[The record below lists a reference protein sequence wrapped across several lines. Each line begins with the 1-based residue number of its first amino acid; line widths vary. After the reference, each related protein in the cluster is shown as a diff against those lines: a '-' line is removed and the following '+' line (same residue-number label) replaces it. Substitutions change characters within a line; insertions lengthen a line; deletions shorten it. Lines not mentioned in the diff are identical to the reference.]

1 MTLENYHVS
10 LGTAFPVLTAAMA
23 PDSSSQE
30 KCWGRQQGPG
40 AALLPLPC
48 PGTCR
53 RYLWPRHSGDQP
65 HKYWG
70 TQTTAHMGAYMQVYG
85 VTYWSEVGLG
95 THTTFLSSAD
105 RDQPEALVAF
115 PLTVTVR
122 ALCSLS
128 PTSTSS
134 PPVIPAHHLHPYI
147 SLVLFPH
154 AVTPSKPWVPTQLTT
169 VPGGQLQRSS
179 LLPRASVASFKLME
193 GTCQD
198 SNLLVRVSLLSMSPC
213 GPILWL
219 CTHTLGCLRLGSTVI
234 ALNYAPTL

>member
-1 MTLENYHVS
+1 
-10 LGTAFPVLTAAMA
+10 MA

-30 KCWGRQQGPG
+30 KCWGSQLGPG

-53 RYLWPRHSGDQP
+53 RYLWPRHSGDRP

-70 TQTTAHMGAYMQVYG
+70 TQTTAHMGAYVQVYG

-95 THTTFLSSAD
+95 THTTFLGSAD

-115 PLTVTVR
+115 PLTVTIL
-122 ALCSLS
+122 ALCSLN

-147 SLVLFPH
+147 SLVLPACSYPLKALGTH
-154 AVTPSKPWVPTQLTT
+154 SADDGARWSASAILPSAK
-169 VPGGQLQRSS
+169 GISG
-179 LLPRASVASFKLME
+179 LL
-193 GTCQD
+193 
-198 SNLLVRVSLLSMSPC
+198 
-213 GPILWL
+213 
-219 CTHTLGCLRLGSTVI
+219 
-234 ALNYAPTL
+234 